1 MFIYQHDKHYNFH
14 FNSKDNIQR
23 KTVVLYSDIGSREF
37 KLFHD
42 RLIHLASNNEFD
54 YVLRHNYKKIV
65 SNGLNDENKV
75 ALSGYGV
82 ELDIKST
89 EYKARDDTKVNANDS
104 SDRQTAQKTNE
115 NEEEQGIQG
124 FMINRLKQLNPSLED
139 KIEEFRKHLLE
150 STLELAPLKAWQMQ
164 DLSLQAAQRII
175 DSNLADALSILEDLS
190 QNYPIRARSLSKIIV
205 KNELKKAVKSNRQL
219 FESQLGLESGAA
231 SMYLNGLELNIDT
244 TDIFS
249 LTSVLKK
256 EAQLLESLSEIGLSL
271 DQVREIA
278 YLDTTSKNSDYGVDI
293 RDSSIQWLNDLE
305 KDSKYSYW
313 GRNVQELLRPTYPG
327 MMRSI
332 AKNFYNLVLI
342 VDPASQDTRSLLTL
356 AESFYVNDVPIR
368 IGFVFVTKS
377 ENEVDGFKDASVALF
392 RAHNY
397 IKFKMNSPV
406 KALSFITD
414 VSGFNEY

>member
-1 MFIYQHDKHYNFH
+1 VFIYQHDKHYNF
-14 FNSKDNIQR
+14 NSNTKDNNQR
-23 KTVVLYSDIGSREF
+23 KIVVLYSDIGSREF
-37 KLFHD
+37 KIFHD
-42 RLIHLASNNEFD
+42 RLIHLASGNEFD
-54 YVLRHNYKKIV
+54 YVLRHNYRKV
-65 SNGLNDENKV
+65 DGTNDANKV

-89 EYKARDDTKVNANDS
+89 EYKARDDTKVNANDH
-104 SDRQTAQKTNE
+104 QTAQKTNE

-124 FMINRLKQLNPSLED
+124 FMINRLKELNPNLED

-175 DSNLADALSILEDLS
+175 DSNSADALSILEDLS

-205 KNELKKAVKSNRQL
+205 KNELKKAIKSNRQL
-219 FESQLGLESGAA
+219 FESQLALESGAA
-231 SMYLNGLELNIDT
+231 SLYINGLELSIDT

-332 AKNFYNLVLI
+332 AKNFYNLVFI

-377 ENEVDGFKDASVALF
+377 EDEVDGFKDASVALF

-397 IKFKMNSPV
+397 IKFKINSPV

-414 VSGFNEY
+414 VRH